1 MSSRDKNEDKLAI
14 AEKVAEY
21 LSLAPT
27 LKAGDSEHVYRRAN
41 QLAFELAILLPAEI
55 YKSMAVALTKPTEA
69 QNRLVV
75 IIAVRTWLLDET
87 SEDFGPS
94 NVLQHAPGIGRGRD
108 K

>member
-1 MSSRDKNEDKLAI
+1 MSSRDKNAHKRAI

-27 LKAGDSEHVYRRAN
+27 LKPSDSTHEYRRAN

-55 YKSMAVALTKPTEA
+55 YKSMAAALIKPTEA

-75 IIAVRTWLLDET
+75 IIAVRAWLLDEPT
-87 SEDFGPS
+87 EDFGPD
-94 NVLQHAPGIGRGRD
+94 NVLQHAPGIGR